1 MSSSDSIQ
9 EVSEK
14 SLKEAAEKMAK
25 ETGTSVAEAEAK
37 LIKEAGEKAIR
48 EKAEKEA
55 MELLKQV
62 GLEEKANEKKMAE
75 YILEASKDES
85 DINGLGNNGKTYYQE
100 HFDKEKL
107 LDELEQM
114 MEELIERNQKS

>member
-1 MSSSDSIQ
+1 MQSYMLAGKPIIG
-9 EVSEK
+9 
-14 SLKEAAEKMAK
+14 AING
-25 ETGTSVAEAEAK
+25 ETQRV
-37 LIKEAGEKAIR
+37 IKEADCGYC
-48 EKAEKEA
+48 
-55 MELLKQV
+55 
-62 GLEEKANEKKMAE
+62 ANSSDEKKMAE

-114 MEELIERNQKS
+114 MKELIERNQKS